1 MASIMTA
8 PIRPLAMATPTV
20 RASTRL
26 ASIDA
31 LRGFVMLLMLL
42 DHVRET
48 FLLWVP
54 VADPVD
60 ATTTDP
66 AYFFTRLTSTLC
78 APVFVALT
86 GLSAYLYSQR
96 HSRNQT
102 SAFLLK
108 RGAFLILLELTL
120 VNFVWRAQ
128 FPPTI
133 LYLQVI
139 WAIGLSMIVLA
150 TLIHLPHKVVAAIGI
165 GIAAGHNLLDSVT
178 VAEGHPLHLAWSL
191 LHDRAMVTIQ
201 GFPVRF
207 SYPVLPWFGVIA
219 LGWTVGPW
227 FASGDGATRRK
238 RWCGPRAATR
248 RFYPAARAQHLWR
261 CPLVRGRR
269 RAFAYGHERP
279 GPDHIPPSL
288 LFLMSTLGVGLLLLA
303 LFERVEAHGRSA
315 GWRSSAVHRCSS
327 TSFTSIS
334 CAACTCSALPFGAP
348 IMARSSACPQ
358 CPGYGAVDRA
368 DRTALF
374 SHALVRRAQAAAQG
388 YRLAQIFL
396 SGFQSGRGRPMRQ
409 QASAQWRQCGQLAT
423 SPWSFLCLPS
433 DHIAKEGGR

>member
-1 MASIMTA
+1 MTA
-8 PIRPLAMATPTV
+8 PIRPLSMTKPTA

-86 GLSAYLYSQR
+86 GLSAYLYSQK
-96 HSRNQT
+96 HSRAQT

-150 TLIHLPHKVVAAIGI
+150 ALIHLPHKVVAAIGI
-165 GIAAGHNLLDSVT
+165 GIVAGHNLLDPVT
-178 VAEGHPLHLAWSL
+178 VAEGHPLHLVWSF

-219 LGWTVGPW
+219 LGWAVGPW
-227 FASGDGATRRK
+227 FANGDAATRRK
-238 RWCGPRAATR
+238 R
-248 RFYPAARAQHLWR
+248 
-261 CPLVRGRR
+261 LVRTGALLLVGFVLL
-269 RAFAYGHERP
+269 RALNIYGDAPWFVVADAPLRTAMSVLALTKY
-279 GPDHIPPSL
+279 PPSL

-303 LFERVEAHGRSA
+303 LFERMADIRVI
-315 GWRSSAVHRCSS
+315 GWLAV
-327 TSFTSIS
+327 FG
-334 CAACTCSALPFGAP
+334 GAP
-348 IMARSSACPQ
+348 MFFYLFHLYILR
-358 CPGYGAVDRA
+358 GLYLLGL
-368 DRTALF
+368 ALWGTNHGMVF
-374 SHALVRRAQAAAQG
+374 G
-388 YRLAQIFL
+388 
-396 SGFQSGRGRPMRQ
+396 
-409 QASAQWRQCGQLAT
+409 
-423 SPWSFLCLPS
+423 LPS
-433 DHIAKEGGR
+433 IPWIWGLWIALIVPLYVPTRWFAGLKQRRKDIGWLKYF